1 MTNAQIIFNESM
13 KLLEAGV
20 IGTTG
25 RSFET
30 VTEDGETVTIM
41 EPEPLHTFAH
51 WKSLG
56 RQVKKGEHAKASFI
70 IWKQGKASKKAQ
82 EEAEKEGKKAIPKM
96 FMKKS
101 FFFTFD
107 QTEPIKEKAKA

>member
-13 KLLEAGV
+13 KLLEAGI

-30 VTEDGETVTIM
+30 VNEDGETVTIM

-70 IWKQGKASKKAQ
+70 IWKQGKAYTKKNKETG
-82 EEAEKEGKKAIPKM
+82 EEEEKEGRM

-101 FFFTFD
+101 SFFTLD
-107 QTEPIKEKAKA
+107 QTEPIKIKENA